1 MPSTLFILSKDKVY
15 KDIEAE
21 ILPKI
26 KDILRTKP
34 SLCIKQFF
42 DSKSRL
48 SLRNFLKK
56 IITFKRNDSI
66 HLC

>member
-1 MPSTLFILSKDKVY
+1 MYYWDIVIISMTTLFILSKDKVY

-34 SLCIKQFF
+34 SLRFK
-42 DSKSRL
+42 
-48 SLRNFLKK
+48 KK
-56 IITFKRNDSI
+56 IYIQNLDCPYTTS
-66 HLC
+66 

>member
-1 MPSTLFILSKDKVY
+1 MLKNLCYTLFLLSKDKVY

-34 SLCIKQFF
+34 SLRFKKKICIQNL
-42 DSKSRL
+42 DCIYATS
-48 SLRNFLKK
+48 LKK
-56 IITFKRNDSI
+56 
-66 HLC
+66 

>member
-1 MPSTLFILSKDKVY
+1 MANTLFILSKDKVY

-34 SLCIKQFF
+34 SFRF
-42 DSKSRL
+42 E
-48 SLRNFLKK
+48 KK
-56 IITFKRNDSI
+56 IFLDLQFRLILRKFKKKLSY
-66 HLC
+66 LV

>member
-1 MPSTLFILSKDKVY
+1 MSKDKVY

-34 SLCIKQFF
+34 SLRFAKKNFH
-42 DSKSRL
+42 SKFRL

-56 IITFKRNDSI
+56 ITTFKRNDSLI
-66 HLC
+66 FVKLYNIL